1 MTRSS
6 PTLRYSDPCEE
17 SLQMHTQSCV
27 ECLNGCVLF
36 QLGKAG
42 DVILAVPTG
51 HDARKMGQIGSDVD
65 GKAVQRHP
73 SAYAYANGA
82 DFGLTSIWSIGP
94 DTDASLGSPCSYA
107 EFTESGNDPIDRKST
122 RLNSS
127 H

>member
-1 MTRSS
+1 
-6 PTLRYSDPCEE
+6 
-17 SLQMHTQSCV
+17 MHPQSGV
-27 ECLNGCVLF
+27 ECLHGCVFF
-36 QLGKAG
+36 QLSKAG
-42 DVILAVPTG
+42 DGILADPTG

-94 DTDASLGSPCSYA
+94 DTD
-107 EFTESGNDPIDRKST
+107 RKST

-127 H
+127 HSCAARMPSSA